1 MPYIEGLKLTEFV
14 DIVES
19 PAPPEE
25 GIQGMYIRMGHADP
39 VNLLSYVT
47 DKFRMVNKVSRLE
60 GHPVVTVDI
69 DGREVDVTVTDHD
82 VRLFWFDDR
91 TDSDG
96 KQALSD
102 LEFREATK

>member
-25 GIQGMYIRMGHADP
+25 GVQGMYINLGGKFHA
-39 VNLLSYVT
+39 VERVG
-47 DKFRMVNKVSRLE
+47 RE
-60 GHPVVTVDI
+60 GGNPVVTVDI
-69 DGREVDVTVTDHD
+69 SGRLTDITIMD
-82 VRLFWFDDR
+82 SGIRLFWLDDR
-91 TDSDG
+91 TDSDIR
-96 KQALSD
+96 QALSD

>member
-25 GIQGMYIRMGHADP
+25 GVQGMYI
-39 VNLLSYVT
+39 N
-47 DKFRMVNKVSRLE
+47 LE
-60 GHPVVTVDI
+60 GKFHAIERVGRYGAFPVVTVEI
-69 DGREVDVTVTDHD
+69 SGRLADVTVMDSD
-82 VRLFWFDDR
+82 IRLFWFDDR
-91 TDSDG
+91 TDSDIR
-96 KQALSD
+96 KALSD